1 MERYRLNECI
11 QESKLKN
18 IRVAC
23 VPEKTMPAIFGALH
37 PIIVL
42 SEEIVYC
49 KEINF
54 IIRHEM
60 QHYHNYDLHLKVI
73 LDLLVMIHWWNP
85 FIYGLRKELNTAIE
99 FSNDYMVSKGMNSKE
114 KIQYAESLLSIA
126 KMQMRNG
133 EYDLALIG
141 SSYMEE
147 RIHLLIDVDFIT
159 EKKKKISTMLNALF
173 LIMVMFTAFIFVPEA
188 EYLSEAEKVFG
199 EEEVFSINADNSY
212 FIMNSEGYKLYVSGE
227 YVTVFQEIPIDLAE
241 VPIYEEKDNK

>member
-1 MERYRLNECI
+1 MNIIGKVIYFDLTKNVKVCDFLFGIWGCGGVI
-11 QESKLKN
+11 Q
-18 IRVAC
+18 
-23 VPEKTMPAIFGALH
+23 F
-37 PIIVL
+37 
-42 SEEIVYC
+42 
-49 KEINF
+49 
-54 IIRHEM
+54 IRHEM

-173 LIMVMFTAFIFVPEA
+173 LIMVMFTDFIFVPEA

-212 FIMNSEGYKLYVSGE
+212 FIMNSEGYELYVSGE
-227 YVTVFQEIPIDLAE
+227 YVTAFQEIPIDLEE